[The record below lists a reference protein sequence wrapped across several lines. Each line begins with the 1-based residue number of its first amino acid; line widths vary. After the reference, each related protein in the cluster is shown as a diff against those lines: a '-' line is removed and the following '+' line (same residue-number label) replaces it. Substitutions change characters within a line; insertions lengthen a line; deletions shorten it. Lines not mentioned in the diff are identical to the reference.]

1 VKCMCSKALQ
11 IPNTSLL
18 FFFFLEEVDVLN
30 GLARRLGKHVVETIL
45 VFIKK
50 KKRIDI

>member
-1 VKCMCSKALQ
+1 MKCMCSKALQ

-18 FFFFLEEVDVLN
+18 FFFLEEVDVLN

-45 VFIKK
+45 LVFIKK
-50 KKRIDI
+50 K

>member
-1 VKCMCSKALQ
+1 MKCMCSKALQ
-11 IPNTSLL
+11 IPKTSLL
-18 FFFFLEEVDVLN
+18 FFFLEEVDVLN

-50 KKRIDI
+50 KMN